1 MGLVLFEKDGP
12 VLRVSLNR
20 PTVLNAV
27 NRGVLGELQSG
38 LDSFGKDDGIRALM
52 LFGQGGC
59 FASGADIKEL
69 AGLDETGIRDFHRLR
84 EKTFSLLEGFPCPT
98 LAVIEG
104 YALGTGLELA
114 LSCDFRISAEN
125 AQLGIP
131 SAGLGI
137 VESYEYIARL
147 VRAVGPSHA
156 RKLLVT
162 AERLNAGTAM
172 GIGLVEEAVASEQ
185 LFERAE
191 SILSAICRNSP
202 YAVKHSKRLVE
213 MCVKDPNLFYVADT
227 ALPMV
232 KSLGHADFKEGTR
245 AFMEKRQAEF
255 Q

>member
-1 MGLVLFEKDGP
+1 M
-12 VLRVSLNR
+12 
-20 PTVLNAV
+20 
-27 NRGVLGELQSG
+27 
-38 LDSFGKDDGIRALM
+38 
-52 LFGQGGC
+52 
-59 FASGADIKEL
+59 
-69 AGLDETGIRDFHRLR
+69 
-84 EKTFSLLEGFPCPT
+84 
-98 LAVIEG
+98 
-104 YALGTGLELA
+104 
-114 LSCDFRISAEN
+114 
-125 AQLGIP
+125 
-131 SAGLGI
+131 
-137 VESYEYIARL
+137 ESYEYIARL
-147 VRAVGPSHA
+147 VRAVGPFHA

-162 AERLNAGTAM
+162 AERINAGTAM

-232 KSLGHADFKEGTR
+232 KSLGYADFKEGTS

>member
-1 MGLVLFEKDGP
+1 MRRE
-12 VLRVSLNR
+12 
-20 PTVLNAV
+20 
-27 NRGVLGELQSG
+27 SG
-38 LDSFGKDDGIRALM
+38 ISTGFGK
-52 LFGQGGC
+52 
-59 FASGADIKEL
+59 KP
-69 AGLDETGIRDFHRLR
+69 
-84 EKTFSLLEGFPCPT
+84 FSLLEGFPCPT
-98 LAVIEG
+98 LAVIER

-131 SAGLGI
+131 SAKLGI

-156 RKLLVT
+156 QKLLVT
-162 AERLNAGTAM
+162 AERINAGTAV

-232 KSLGHADFKEGTR
+232 KSLGHADFKEGTS